1 MPSERI
7 VDTRLFVPLDL
18 GSVQRANARFARDP
32 KIRGHLAAQL
42 ISYDTIVIPTKDFG
56 IVPTLFTW
64 LGRESFISALEVGA
78 FSFQHMP
85 SMLGYAGNGVG
96 ISGFLIMPSEER
108 KFQWWQ
114 TATFGELTESVELQV
129 ANAIPS
135 LSPRETTKVT
145 ELVISASSKFDYSN
159 DEFMENVERES
170 YEDIMGSPELQF
182 MVTTASDN
190 PEKVDLKKVPGV
202 GPNQIRVSR
211 DGPIR
216 DGADV
221 ILRVAEMNRSL
232 FVASKLGSCDLLAP
246 RGAELVITSKLSRHG
261 VKPSETERVLNLL
274 ELAGVP
280 DVSAAIAEEQVKLE
294 DIWRIRQS
302 RNSRKFREW
311 LQESDSHSARDL
323 EMAYVE
329 SLSSENAIESWPAR
343 TLRFLVTTGI
353 GVANPIAGLV
363 VGATDSLFLERLL
376 GGYRPKFFI
385 DDLRTL
391 LRDDR

>member
-18 GSVQRANARFARDP
+18 GSVQRANARFAQDP
-32 KIRGHLAAQL
+32 KLRGHLAAQL

-64 LGRESFISALEVGA
+64 LGRETFVSALEAGA

-85 SMLGYAGNGVG
+85 SMLGYTGNGVG

-108 KFQWWQ
+108 PFRWWQ
-114 TATFGELTESVELQV
+114 TATFGELTKAADLQI

-135 LSPRETTKVT
+135 LSSREAAELT
-145 ELVISASSKFDYSN
+145 ELVISKSVKFDYSN

-170 YEDIMGSPELQF
+170 YEDIMGSPELQLLI
-182 MVTTASDN
+182 TATSDN
-190 PEKVDLKKVPGV
+190 PEKVNLREVPGV
-202 GPNQIRVSR
+202 GPNQMRVSR
-211 DGPIR
+211 DGPIK

-232 FVASKLGSCDLLAP
+232 FMASKLGSCDLLAP

-261 VKPSETERVLNLL
+261 VKPSETERVLGLL

-280 DVSAAIAEEQVKLE
+280 DVGAAVAEEQVELA

-302 RNSRKFREW
+302 RNSRQFREW
-311 LQESDSHSARDL
+311 LQESDAHSARDL
-323 EMAYVE
+323 EKAYVE
-329 SLSSENAIESWPAR
+329 SLGSDSAIESWPAR
-343 TLRFLVTTGI
+343 TLRFLITTGI

-363 VGATDSLFLERLL
+363 VGATDSLFVERLL

-385 DDLRTL
+385 DDLKTL